1 MASPRVV
8 AAGDWTTGARG
19 VAIDGTVGRVWVGAV
34 RPVSGAR
41 GATAGDWTTGAR
53 GVAIDGTVGRV
64 TTGAV
69 RVWDGWGVGVVL
81 GVLAGRD

>member
-1 MASPRVV
+1 
-8 AAGDWTTGARG
+8 
-19 VAIDGTVGRVWVGAV
+19 
-34 RPVSGAR
+34 
-41 GATAGDWTTGAR
+41 
-53 GVAIDGTVGRV
+53 V

>member
-1 MASPRVV
+1 MTGALRLASPRVV
-8 AAGDWTTGARG
+8 A
-19 VAIDGTVGRVWVGAV
+19 
-34 RPVSGAR
+34 
-41 GATAGDWTTGAR
+41 AGDWTTGAR